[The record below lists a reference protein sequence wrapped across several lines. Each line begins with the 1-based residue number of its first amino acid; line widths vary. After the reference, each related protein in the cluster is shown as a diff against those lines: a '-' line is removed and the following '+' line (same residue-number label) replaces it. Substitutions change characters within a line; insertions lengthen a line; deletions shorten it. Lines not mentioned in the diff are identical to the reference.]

1 MRKQKEKR
9 LQQEIINLI
18 RSFIDNDL
26 TEKLCLDYTRHK

>member
-18 RSFIDNDL
+18 RSFIDKDL
-26 TEKLCLDYTRHK
+26 TEKLCLEDTRHK